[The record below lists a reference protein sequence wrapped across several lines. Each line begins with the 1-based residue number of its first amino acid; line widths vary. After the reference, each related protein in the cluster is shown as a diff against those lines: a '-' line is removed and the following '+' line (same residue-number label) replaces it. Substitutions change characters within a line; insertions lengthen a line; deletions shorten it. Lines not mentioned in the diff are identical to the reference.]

1 NGVRQIKGKKKH
13 RALRCYIKSLWTD
26 RVNVQE
32 VKMGKLCYQGLQKQT
47 KLQTQQHNI
56 TTVSQKLDGTRIPKK
71 ASRSGSGSAA
81 TIGICW

>member
-1 NGVRQIKGKKKH
+1 MLPGSAK
-13 RALRCYIKSLWTD
+13 TD
-26 RVNVQE
+26 Q
-32 VKMGKLCYQGLQKQT
+32 
-47 KLQTQQHNI
+47 LQTQQHNI